1 MLAERNKMVR
11 NVPAWCV
18 EQTGGPKCYPGR
30 DMREAHAHLAVTERE
45 FDVVATEIKTTLY
58 QLNAPERE
66 FDEFRGTI
74 ESYRPMVVHRQPI
87 SARRPTAACLFLP
100 GREER

>member
-1 MLAERNKMVR
+1 LTARVCPTMLVERNKMVR

-58 QLNAPERE
+58 QLKVPAGL
-66 FDEFRGTI
+66 FDLFWATI
-74 ESYRPMVVHRQPI
+74 
-87 SARRPTAACLFLP
+87 
-100 GREER
+100 